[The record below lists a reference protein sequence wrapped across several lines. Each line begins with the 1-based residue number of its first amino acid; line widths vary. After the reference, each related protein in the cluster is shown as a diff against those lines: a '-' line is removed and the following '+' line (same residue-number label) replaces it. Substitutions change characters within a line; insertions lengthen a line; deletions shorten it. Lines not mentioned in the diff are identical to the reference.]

1 MSKKQNSKQ
10 NTPKV
15 EKKQKDVKEEIVD
28 EEPFLKTLISTY
40 TKETSQRVK
49 MIDCFLAFQL
59 FTGILVLIYGFICH
73 NPLNSFLSA
82 LFSCMGMFV
91 FTMALR
97 LREGSGENSRKYFV
111 EYVFCV
117 ILLQLSVANFLG

>member
-1 MSKKQNSKQ
+1 MSKKIEKNQKPKQ
-10 NTPKV
+10 T
-15 EKKQKDVKEEIVD
+15 QKKEEVEQIIE
-28 EEPFLKTLISTY
+28 EEPFLKTLIETY
-40 TKETSQRVK
+40 KKETTSRVK

-59 FTGILVLIYGFICH
+59 FTAILVLIYGFIFCH

-82 LFSCMGMFV
+82 LFSCLGMFV
-91 FTMALR
+91 FTMSLR
-97 LREGSGENSRKYFV
+97 LREGNGENSRKYFV

>member
-1 MSKKQNSKQ
+1 MSKQHQ
-10 NTPKV
+10 H
-15 EKKQKDVKEEIVD
+15 KKNVKEDKQQQIKEED
-28 EEPFLKTLISTY
+28 EEFLKPLIETY
-40 TKETSQRVK
+40 MKETSSRVK

-59 FTGILVLIYGFICH
+59 LTAIVVLIYGFLFCH

-82 LFSCMGMFV
+82 LFSCLGTFV
-91 FTMALR
+91 FTMSLR
-97 LREGSGENSRKYFV
+97 LRESNGERSRKYFV